1 MTAPR
6 RVNPAIALFVGAA
19 AASSVLLIV
28 WQSHLTFLIDEW
40 DLLIHRDGFT
50 PHSLLDQHANHLVLG
65 PVLIFK
71 AIQNTFGMDSQLPYA
86 IAAVI
91 LFIAS
96 ASMLF
101 VYLRLRLGDWVALAA
116 VLPVLV
122 MGTAY
127 EDLLGSFQMSYT
139 GSLAFGI
146 GALLAIERDDRR
158 GDLLTCL
165 LLIASLAFAEIALGF
180 TAAVIVAIAIQ
191 RGPLQRAW
199 VPAAPILLYGAWY
212 AGFGHSGLHSPN
224 TLSAHSIATSFPYV
238 LDGFASS
245 LGSLFG
251 LGSVLQG
258 GTGGVEWGRPLLVLA
273 LALVCVWAMRD
284 RGPFRGWAL
293 VPLAGGFTFWFL
305 TAANYNFAR
314 LPYAARYQL
323 VGAVFLLLIAAE
335 LGAGWRPRS
344 TMLVVLFAVA
354 AAAALG
360 NFGALRD
367 GYRTDHAA
375 STLVRG
381 GLAGL
386 EITAD
391 RVNPAFVL
399 TPENSNFNYFE
410 LVTAR
415 SFLPAA
421 EDFGSPGYSETELAG
436 APEGARAAAD
446 LVMAGA
452 LRLSV
457 RTGSGAPPAGGPTP
471 RLLGPAGSLVAQQ
484 AGCITIRPT
493 AGTAPVMSLPA
504 GGAVLRTAPGV
515 TAQLRLRRFASASIP
530 ASAGSLTGLGVL
542 AIPPDRSSRP
552 WQLQVLAAGLVTVCG
567 RAAK

>member
-6 RVNPAIALFVGAA
+6 RVNPAIALFVAAA

-40 DLLIHRDGFT
+40 DLLIHRNGFT

-65 PVLIFK
+65 PVLVYK
-71 AIQNTFGMDSQLPYA
+71 AIQNTFGMGSQVPYA
-86 IAAVI
+86 VAAVT

-96 ASMLF
+96 VSMLF
-101 VYLRLRLGDWVALAA
+101 VYLRRRLGDWVALAA

-139 GSLAFGI
+139 GSLALGI

-165 LLIASLAFAEIALGF
+165 LLIASLAFAEIALGI
-180 TAAVIVAIAIQ
+180 TAAVIVAIALQ
-191 RGPLQRAW
+191 GGPLRRAW
-199 VPAAPILLYGAWY
+199 VPAIPILLYIAWY
-212 AGFGHSGLHSPN
+212 AGFGNSGLHSPN

-245 LGSLFG
+245 LGSLLGFG
-251 LGSVLQG
+251 NVLQG
-258 GTGGVEWGRPLLVLA
+258 GTGGAEWGRPLLVLA
-273 LALVCVWAMRD
+273 LGLLCVWAMRD
-284 RGPFRGWAL
+284 RRPFRSSVL
-293 VPLAGGFTFWFL
+293 VPVAGGLTFWFL

-314 LPYAARYQL
+314 PPYAARYQL

-335 LGAGWRPRS
+335 LGSGWRPRS
-344 TMLVVLFAVA
+344 TMLVALFAVA
-354 AAAALG
+354 ATAALG

-367 GYRTDHAA
+367 GYRNDHGA

-391 RVNPAFVL
+391 RVNPDFVL
-399 TPENSNFNYFE
+399 TPDNSNFNYFD

-421 EDFGSPGYSETELAG
+421 EDFGSPGYSETELAR
-436 APEGARAAAD
+436 APEGAQVAADKVMAAA
-446 LVMAGA
+446 LPIRLQPLTAVPRPGLLARCTVIKPGGEPSVAVLPPGGA
-452 LRLSV
+452 LLDGPPD
-457 RTGSGAPPAGGPTP
+457 GSAE
-471 RLLGPAGSLVAQQ
+471 
-484 AGCITIRPT
+484 
-493 AGTAPVMSLPA
+493 
-504 GGAVLRTAPGV
+504 
-515 TAQLRLRRFASASIP
+515 LRLRRFASASFPVAVARLRGVARLDIP
-530 ASAGSLTGLGVL
+530 RDASA
-542 AIPPDRSSRP
+542 RP
-552 WQLQVLAAGLVTVCG
+552 WELQVIGTREVRVCG
-567 RAAK
+567 E